1 VVLVEY
7 IFMTRILAQVESK
20 SLRMVDTIDVFSQ
33 KESNV
38 MAYGISD
45 AGVSPEVESQM
56 VGRADVVIAIHP
68 SDAAALEEMTHGR
81 EVIVTGVDADVR
93 PERRWPSGFV
103 ALLPGSGNP
112 LNQAGLRDFLRFAWP
127 RVKTL
132 VPDATLRVA
141 GGVGRVVPPGTAGVT
156 VLGHVP
162 DLAAEYESARVV
174 INPAVAGTG
183 LKIKTVE
190 ALAHLTPVVGWAH
203 NRDGLSERLSA
214 YVDEVQDWQEFA
226 DAVAKRLL
234 ASQSPIDAEGIRA
247 ITGELSADAI
257 YRALDER
264 VDRFFAGRASS

>member
-1 VVLVEY
+1 
-7 IFMTRILAQVESK
+7 
-20 SLRMVDTIDVFSQ
+20 
-33 KESNV
+33 

-93 PERRWPSGFV
+93 TERRWPSEFV

-183 LKIKTVE
+183 SKIKTVE

-214 YVDEVQDWQEFA
+214 YVDEVRDWQEFA

-234 ASQSPIDAEGIRA
+234 ASQSPDRRRRYHGDHRRIVRRRHLPRTGRTGRPVLCRSRIILTVATLPSSA
-247 ITGELSADAI
+247 IVALIT
-257 YRALDER
+257 YRIA
-264 VDRFFAGRASS
+264 ACGCA

>member
-1 VVLVEY
+1 
-7 IFMTRILAQVESK
+7 MK
-20 SLRMVDTIDVFSQ
+20 
-33 KESNV
+33 
-38 MAYGISD
+38 YG
-45 AGVSPEVESQM
+45 
-56 VGRADVVIAIHP
+56 HW
-68 SDAAALEEMTHGR
+68 
-81 EVIVTGVDADVR
+81 VDADVR
-93 PERRWPSGFV
+93 TERPWPSEFV

-141 GGVGRVVPPGTAGVT
+141 GSVGRVVPPGTAGVT

-183 LKIKTVE
+183 LRSSGGS
-190 ALAHLTPVVGWAH
+190 AGPSHARGRLGH

-214 YVDEVQDWQEFA
+214 YVDEVRDWQEFA

-234 ASQSPIDAEGIRA
+234 ASQSPIDADGITA

-257 YRALDER
+257 YRALPNGSTGSLP
-264 VDRFFAGRASS
+264 VAHHPDRGYSALQCHRRADRPIGIATRGCA